1 MTFLMRKQLG
11 VWGESTAEQYLK
23 DNGIQIIHK
32 NFRTRYGEIDLIA
45 KENETFLFVE
55 VKTRQSERF
64 GFPEDAVTD
73 AKLDRMEIVIS
84 EFFEQF
90 DFGDIDWRIDIISI
104 IRNPQT
110 EKFELNWIKNVV
122 A

>member
-90 DFGDIDWRIDIISI
+90 DLGDIDWRIDIISI
-104 IRNPQT
+104 IRNPRT
-110 EKFELNWIKNVV
+110 EKFELNWIKNVL